1 MSHFTRRQIIRA
13 GATIGA
19 VALGQ
24 CTFCESSFAA
34 QGDTNDEVNRI
45 ARALMPPVRRGG
57 EADHTAEQ
65 QPRLKNVRL
74 KRDGLNLQERDEL
87 YEATRSL
94 PQIALE
100 INFAFDSADLRPDAI
115 PHLNALGQALS
126 VTNLQANHIVI
137 GGHTDRKGT
146 AEYNLELSERRAAS
160 VLHFLVERF
169 SFDRKNFTTVGYGF
183 EKLKNT
189 ADPFAAENRR
199 VEVVNGGVVIS
210 K

>member
-100 INFAFDSADLRPDAI
+100 STSRSI
-115 PHLNALGQALS
+115 PRTFVPTQFPILTRWG
-126 VTNLQANHIVI
+126 
-137 GGHTDRKGT
+137 R
-146 AEYNLELSERRAAS
+146 
-160 VLHFLVERF
+160 HFL
-169 SFDRKNFTTVGYGF
+169 
-183 EKLKNT
+183 
-189 ADPFAAENRR
+189 
-199 VEVVNGGVVIS
+199 
-210 K
+210 